1 MKYARP
7 LLLPLVLFFVFFLAC
22 SDGFPPEFPAAE
34 FKLKSPLTGT
44 EVSLDTIKGKPAVIY
59 WFTSW

>member
-1 MKYARP
+1 MVLAC
-7 LLLPLVLFFVFFLAC
+7 LLLAFAC

-34 FKLKSPLTGT
+34 FTLKSPQTGSQ
-44 EVSLDTIKGKPAVIY
+44 VSLSDIKGKPVIIY